1 MSPRVFVLAVVL
13 LPSRRYPA
21 HMLVASEADGTVA
34 FLPHHP
40 DLEVWAVPIDPATA
54 PAPNTTAMRLTAFPV
69 VMRSV
74 KDAKLLATF
83 LALFQRPPLIEFSP
97 SPVNPDK
104 RARSETPP
112 WRAPTTQE
120 TPLTVPRATKRL
132 TGLAL
137 YAARKY
143 PTSIVL
149 A

>member
-1 MSPRVFVLAVVL
+1 MSPRVFVLAVVI

-74 KDAKLLATF
+74 KPDLDCPCLKSHTYN
-83 LALFQRPPLIEFSP
+83 IEAQKKPKKKKQYFSP
-97 SPVNPDK
+97 FF
-104 RARSETPP
+104 P
-112 WRAPTTQE
+112 WFLEFCGGPF
-120 TPLTVPRATKRL
+120 
-132 TGLAL
+132 
-137 YAARKY
+137 
-143 PTSIVL
+143 S
-149 A
+149 